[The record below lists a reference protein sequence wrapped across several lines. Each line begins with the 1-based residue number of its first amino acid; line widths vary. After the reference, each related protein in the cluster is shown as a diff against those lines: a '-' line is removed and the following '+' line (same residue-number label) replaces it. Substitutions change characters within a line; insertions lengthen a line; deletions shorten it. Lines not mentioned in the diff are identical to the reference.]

1 MHSLPDLRHGASRES
16 DDEAAPLC
24 DGPGSGGG
32 NVLQPEEE
40 QQPYIMIAG
49 NQRAK
54 QERLPAGLY

>member
-1 MHSLPDLRHGASRES
+1 MHSLPDLRHGTSRES

-32 NVLQPEEE
+32 HVLQPEE
-40 QQPYIMIAG
+40 QQPYIIIAG
-49 NQRAK
+49 NQQGK